1 MILAKRPY
9 SDYGY
14 FLIFL
19 IFIFSCDS
27 GDGPGTVAGGGTGI
41 GPGNGTIPGN
51 STWSIPSNQVFDGGP
66 GKDGIPALVN
76 PVMVSSVQANFLT
89 DDDLV
94 IGFKLGEDV
103 RAYPHQI
110 LDWHEIIN
118 DVVEGQPLAITYC
131 PLTGTGIGWNRV
143 ISGNT
148 TTFGVSGLLFNTNLI
163 PYDRSTDSN
172 WSQMK
177 LECVNGQLLGE
188 TIPTFQV
195 VETTWKTWK
204 TMYPNTM
211 VVSDNTGI
219 NRPYG
224 LYPYLDGNGAD
235 YRVEPFLLF
244 PIDIDDRRLA
254 RKDRVH
260 GIIIDGL
267 AKVYRIESFDSG
279 ITSFH
284 DTFQDQELIVVG
296 SKQQNFVNSFYRML
310 ADGTTLE
317 FTTIQ
322 DALPAVLL
330 DGEGNRWDIFG
341 EAIAGP
347 RKGERL
353 IPTVSYIGYWF
364 SWGTFFPDAKIFN
377 G

>member
-1 MILAKRPY
+1 MILMKKYYLDY
-9 SDYGY
+9 SY

-19 IFIFSCDS
+19 TFIFSCDS
-27 GDGPGTVAGGGTGI
+27 GDGPGTFAGGGTGI

-51 STWSIPSNQVFDGGP
+51 TTWSIPSSQVFDGGP

-76 PVMVSSVQANFLT
+76 PVMVSSVQANYLT
-89 DDDLV
+89 DNDLV
-94 IGFKLGEDV
+94 IGFKVGEDV

-118 DVVEGQPLAITYC
+118 DVIGGQPLAITYC

-143 ISGNT
+143 INGNT

-177 LECVNGQLLGE
+177 LECVNGPLLGE

-224 LYPYLDGNGAD
+224 LYPYLNGNGAD
-235 YRVEPFLLF
+235 YRDEPFLLF
-244 PIDIDDRRLA
+244 PIDVDDRRLE

-267 AKVYRIESFDSG
+267 AKVYRIESFDSD
-279 ITSFH
+279 ITAFQ

-296 SKQQNFVNSFYRML
+296 SKQQNFANSFYRTL
-310 ADGTTLE
+310 TDGTTLE

-322 DALPAVLL
+322 DALPAVML

-353 IPTVSYIGYWF
+353 IPTISYIGYWF